1 MAVKALHQG
10 AFDFIEKPFQPERL
24 ANTVAQAVSQYQNA
38 LSSQSRANYL
48 ASAKGLEQ
56 ILIGQCKSIQ
66 LLREQIAKVAAMD
79 TNVIIY
85 GETGCGKE
93 LVAQCLHQAS
103 ERQRGQ
109 FVAINCGA
117 IPENLF
123 ESELF
128 GHEAGAFT
136 GAVKRR
142 IGKLELAD
150 KGTLFLDEI
159 ESMPLAMQVKVLRV
173 LQDHVVERVGSNQPI
188 TIDLRVI
195 AAAKE
200 ELRQHAEFR
209 QDLFYR
215 LNVAQ
220 LYLPPLRERGED
232 ILLLFE
238 HFCVQVKPT
247 WRGLSEADRLALLTY
262 RWPGNVR
269 ELRNVALRYVLDD
282 TISVG
287 EILVSRP
294 GMTEEEASAGLPLAI
309 QVHNFE
315 RKVIAQA
322 LHRHQ
327 GNISEVMKE
336 LDLPRRTLNQK
347 MQKFGLIRGDFTSQ
361 EE

>member
-1 MAVKALHQG
+1 M
-10 AFDFIEKPFQPERL
+10 
-24 ANTVAQAVSQYQNA
+24 AQAVSQYQNA
-38 LSSQSRANYL
+38 LSSQSRAHYL

-173 LQDHVVERVGSNQPI
+173 LQDHVVERVAVISRSPLICGSSRQPRKSCVN
-188 TIDLRVI
+188 TRNF
-195 AAAKE
+195 AKISFTA
-200 ELRQHAEFR
+200 LMSRSSI
-209 QDLFYR
+209 YR
-215 LNVAQ
+215 
-220 LYLPPLRERGED
+220 R
-232 ILLLFE
+232 
-238 HFCVQVKPT
+238 CV
-247 WRGLSEADRLALLTY
+247 SEA
-262 RWPGNVR
+262 
-269 ELRNVALRYVLDD
+269 
-282 TISVG
+282 TIFCCCLNTSVY
-287 EILVSRP
+287 
-294 GMTEEEASAGLPLAI
+294 
-309 QVHNFE
+309 
-315 RKVIAQA
+315 K
-322 LHRHQ
+322 
-327 GNISEVMKE
+327 
-336 LDLPRRTLNQK
+336 
-347 MQKFGLIRGDFTSQ
+347 
-361 EE
+361 